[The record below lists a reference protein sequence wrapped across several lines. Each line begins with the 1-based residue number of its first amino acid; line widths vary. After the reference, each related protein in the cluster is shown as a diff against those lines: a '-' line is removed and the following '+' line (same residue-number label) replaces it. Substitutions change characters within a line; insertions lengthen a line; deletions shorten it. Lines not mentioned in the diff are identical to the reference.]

1 LEEKRIVGARLQ
13 RQQRDNTK
21 DTAARQDELYNLD

>member
-1 LEEKRIVGARLQ
+1 VGARLQ